1 MGAVTHI
8 LRDALSIFDGFIAM
22 SHPMNTHAPL
32 AADDLPIWDL
42 SDLYSGPEDPKIAED
57 FARGEKSVRELA
69 KLQGQFVSARANPE
83 RLGLLIDQA
92 AGLYEKAMDDMG
104 GALAYATL
112 ASTIDRENA
121 RISKMQSDLGT
132 QAAMISADSL
142 FLSLELNQ
150 LEDWEIENAL
160 KVTPKAQKWRP
171 WLRRI
176 RASRPHELTPDLER
190 LILERMPAVGQWTRL
205 FDETLTRL
213 RAKVGKESLTLN
225 EALTRLSTPQASV
238 RKAAAQGLS
247 VALKEN
253 APVLALALN
262 TLAFEK
268 QVEDRWR
275 KYEDPAASRHLAN
288 EVDKDAVDAMAEAV
302 SEAYATL
309 SHRYYKVKAKV
320 LGKKQLDYWDRNAP
334 LTQDVQKLYTWAE
347 AKKIVLDSFAQM
359 GPEFAERAER
369 FFDQPWID
377 AAPRPGKSSGAYAHP
392 VTANRH
398 PYVMLN
404 FTGDRREVLTLA
416 HELGHAVHQT
426 LCQPLG
432 SILADTPLTLAETAS
447 IFAEGL
453 VFEHLVATASL
464 EEKKAL
470 LAGKIEDGLNSVIR
484 QIAFH
489 RFEEKFHAARLEGEV
504 ALDQINALWLEVMGE
519 SLGPAIKLNDGYE
532 VYWAYVSHFVHSPFY
547 VYAYAFG
554 DLLVSALMEKR
565 RENPEAFTPL
575 YRELLAGGG
584 TKTYVEALAPFG
596 MNPRDKAF
604 WKMGC
609 ARLEGLIEAFE
620 ALV

>member
-1 MGAVTHI
+1 MTDLATLASGTI
-8 LRDALSIFDGFIAM
+8 
-22 SHPMNTHAPL
+22 PL
-32 AADDLPIWDL
+32 HSGTGLPIWDL
-42 SDLYSGPEDPKIAED
+42 SDLYSGPEDPRIAAD
-57 FARGEKSVRELA
+57 FQSGASHIKELA
-69 KLQGQFVSARANPE
+69 KLQGQFLSARANPE

-92 AGLYEKAMDDMG
+92 ASLYEKAMDDMG

-112 ASTIDRENA
+112 ASTIDRDDT
-121 RISKMQSDLGT
+121 RIGKLESDLRT

-142 FLSLELNQ
+142 FLSLELNK
-150 LEDWEIENAL
+150 LEDWEIEQAL
-160 KVTPKAQKWRP
+160 KMTDKAQRWRP

-176 RASRPHELTPDLER
+176 RASRPHELSAELER
-190 LILERMPAVGQWTRL
+190 LMLERAPAVSQWSRL
-205 FDETLTRL
+205 FDETLARL
-213 RAKVGKESLTLN
+213 RAHVGKEELTLN
-225 EALTRLSTPQASV
+225 DALTRLSAPEGKT
-238 RKAAAQGLS
+238 RKEAALGLS
-247 VALKEN
+247 QALKEN

-302 SEAYATL
+302 GESYGAL
-309 SHRYYKVKAKV
+309 SHRYYALKAK
-320 LGKKQLDYWDRNAP
+320 LMGKSKLDFWDRNAP
-334 LTQDVQKLYTWAE
+334 LTEAPQKHYSWE
-347 AKKIVLDSFAQM
+347 DAKKIVLDSFAQM
-359 GPEFAERAER
+359 GPEFEARAR
-369 FFDQPWID
+369 TFFDKPWID

-453 VFEHLVATASL
+453 VFEHLVADASK
-464 EEKKAL
+464 EDKKAL

-489 RFEEKFHAARLEGEV
+489 RFEEKFHAARQSGEV
-504 ALDQINALWLEVMGE
+504 ALDQINAIWLEVMGE
-519 SLGPAIKLNDGYE
+519 SLGPAITLNDGYE
-532 VYWAYVSHFVHSPFY
+532 VWWAYVGHFVHAPFY

-565 RENPEAFTPL
+565 RQDPGAFTAV
-575 YRELLAGGG
+575 YRGLLAAGG
-584 TKTYVEALAPFG
+584 TKTYVEALQPFG
-596 MNPRDKAF
+596 LNPREKQF
-604 WKMGC
+604 WALGC
-609 ARLEGLIEAFE
+609 HRLESLIDQFE

>member
-1 MGAVTHI
+1 MTQTLPI
-8 LRDALSIFDGFIAM
+8 DAASG
-22 SHPMNTHAPL
+22 
-32 AADDLPIWDL
+32 LPIWDL
-42 SDLYSGPEDPKIAED
+42 TDLYSGPEDPRLKED
-57 FARGEKSVRELA
+57 FARGEGHVKELA
-69 KLQGQFVSARANPE
+69 KLEGAFLSARANAE

-92 AGLYEKAMDDMG
+92 ASLYEKAMDDMG

-112 ASTIDRENA
+112 ASTIDRENPA
-121 RISKMQSDLGT
+121 IAKMQSDLST
-132 QAAMISADSL
+132 QAAMISAGTL
-142 FLSLELNQ
+142 FLSLELNK
-150 LEDWEIENAL
+150 LEDWEIEQAL
-160 KVTPKAQKWRP
+160 RVTERALRWRP

-176 RASRPHELTPDLER
+176 RASRPHELSADLER
-190 LILERMPAVGQWTRL
+190 LMLERMPAAAQWTRL

-225 EALTRLSTPQASV
+225 EALTRLSAPQAAV
-238 RKAAAQGLS
+238 RKAAAKGLS
-247 VALKEN
+247 EALADN
-253 APVLALALN
+253 APVLALSLN

-268 QVEDRWR
+268 QIEDRWR
-275 KYEDPAASRHLAN
+275 KYDDPAASRHLAN

-302 SEAYATL
+302 SGSYATL
-309 SHRYYKVKAKV
+309 SHRYYALKARIMGRKS
-320 LGKKQLDYWDRNAP
+320 LDFWDRNAP
-334 LTQDVQKLYTWAE
+334 LTEDVQKQYSWDE
-347 AKKIVLDSFAQM
+347 AKTIVLNAFAQM
-359 GPEFAERAER
+359 GPEFVRRAQL
-369 FFDQPWID
+369 FFDHAWID

-453 VFEHLVATASL
+453 VFEHLVATASPDD
-464 EEKKAL
+464 KKAL

-489 RFEEKFHAARLEGEV
+489 RFEEKFHAARMEGEV
-504 ALDQINALWLEVMGE
+504 ALDQINTIWLEVMGE

-532 VYWAYVSHFVHSPFY
+532 VWWAYVSHFVHAPFY

-565 RENPEAFTPL
+565 REDPASFTPL
-575 YRELLAGGG
+575 YEHLLSGGG
-584 TKTYVEALAPFG
+584 TRTYVEALAPFV

-609 ARLEGLIEAFE
+609 HRLESLIDQFE
-620 ALV
+620 ALF

>member
-1 MGAVTHI
+1 MTNAI
-8 LRDALSIFDGFIAM
+8 PLDAA
-22 SHPMNTHAPL
+22 TQ
-32 AADDLPIWDL
+32 LPVWDL
-42 SDLYSGPEDPKIAED
+42 SDLYAGPDDPKIAAD
-57 FARGEKSVRELA
+57 FARGQTHVKELA
-69 KLQGQFVSARANPE
+69 KMQGQFVAARGNAE

-92 AGLYEKAMDDMG
+92 ATLYEKAMDDMG
-104 GALAYATL
+104 GAMAYAQL
-112 ASTIDRENA
+112 ASTIDRDNTQIA
-121 RISKMQSDLGT
+121 KLQSDLGA

-150 LEDWEIENAL
+150 LDDWEIEQSL
-160 KVTPKAQKWRP
+160 KAVDKAQKWRP

-176 RASRPHELTPDLER
+176 RASRPHELSAELER
-190 LILERMPAVGQWTRL
+190 LMLERMPAVGQWTRL

-225 EALTRLSTPQASV
+225 EALTRLSAPDPAV
-238 RKAAAQGLS
+238 RKAAAQGLTE
-247 VALKEN
+247 ALKDN
-253 APVLALALN
+253 APVLALSLN

-275 KYEDPAASRHLAN
+275 KYDSPAASRHLAN
-288 EVDKDAVDAMAEAV
+288 EVDRDAVDAMADAV
-302 SEAYATL
+302 SESYIAL
-309 SHRYYKVKAKV
+309 SHRYYAIKAKI
-320 LGKKQLDYWDRNAP
+320 LGKTQLDFWDRNAP
-334 LTQDVQKLYTWAE
+334 LTEAVQKIYGWDE
-347 AKKIVLDSFAQM
+347 AREIVLGSFAQM
-359 GPEFAERAER
+359 GQEFADRAQV
-369 FFDQPWID
+369 FFDKPWID
-377 AAPRPGKSSGAYAHP
+377 AAPRPAKSSGAFAHP

-416 HELGHAVHQT
+416 HELGHGVHQT

-464 EEKKAL
+464 EDKKAL

-489 RFEEKFHAARLEGEV
+489 RFEEKFHAARIEGEV
-504 ALDQINALWLEVMGE
+504 ALEQINAMWLEVMGE

-532 VYWAYVSHFVHSPFY
+532 YWWAYVSHFVHAPFY

-565 RENPEAFTPL
+565 REDPKVFTPL
-575 YRELLAGGG
+575 YKALLSGGG
-584 TKTYVEALAPFG
+584 TKTYIEALAPFG

-609 ARLEGLIEAFE
+609 ARLEGLIIAFE
-620 ALV
+620 GLV

>member
-1 MGAVTHI
+1 MPDSASPV
-8 LRDALSIFDGFIAM
+8 
-22 SHPMNTHAPL
+22 
-32 AADDLPIWDL
+32 LPVWDL
-42 SDLYSGPEDPKIAED
+42 SDLYAGPDDPKIEQD
-57 FARGEKSVRELA
+57 FARAAATLKELA
-69 KLQGQFVSARANPE
+69 KLQGQFLSARGNAE

-92 AGLYEKAMDDMG
+92 ASLYEKAADDMG

-112 ASTIDRENA
+112 SSTIAREDM
-121 RISKMQSDLGT
+121 RISKLASDLQT
-132 QAAMISADSL
+132 QAAMVSADSL
-142 FLSLELNQ
+142 FLSLELNK
-150 LEDWEIENAL
+150 LEDWEIEQAL
-160 KVTPKAQKWRP
+160 KLQPKATRWRP

-176 RASRPHELTPDLER
+176 RASRPHELSADLER
-190 LILERMPAVGQWTRL
+190 LLLERMPAIQQWTRL

-213 RAKVGKESLTLN
+213 RAKVGKDSLTLS
-225 EALTRLSTPQASV
+225 EALSRLSAPQPAV
-238 RKAAAQGLS
+238 RKAAAQGLNA
-247 VALKEN
+247 ALKEN
-253 APVLALALN
+253 APVLALSLN

-302 SEAYATL
+302 AESYGTL
-309 SHRYYKVKAKV
+309 SHRYYTLKAKI
-320 LGKKQLDYWDRNAP
+320 LGKKQLDFWDRNAP
-334 LTQDVQKLYTWAE
+334 LTEDVQKLYSWEE
-347 AKKIVLDSFAQM
+347 AKGIVLSSFAQM
-359 GPEFAERAER
+359 GPDFETRAKT
-369 FFDQPWID
+369 FFDNPWID
-377 AAPRPGKSSGAYAHP
+377 AQPRAGKSSGAYAHP

-426 LCQPLG
+426 LAAPLG

-453 VFEHLVATASL
+453 VFEHLVAQASI

-489 RFEEKFHAARLEGEV
+489 RFEERFHAARANGEV
-504 ALDQINALWLEVMGE
+504 SIDEINAIWLDIMGE
-519 SLGPAIKLNDGYE
+519 SLGPAIKLNEGYE
-532 VYWAYVSHFVHSPFY
+532 YWWAYVSHFVHAPFY

-554 DLLVSALMEKR
+554 DLLVSALAEKR
-565 RENPEAFTPL
+565 REDPAAFTPV
-575 YRELLAGGG
+575 YEALLGAGG

-609 ARLEGLIEAFE
+609 ARLEGLIDAFE

>member
-1 MGAVTHI
+1 MTAI
-8 LRDALSIFDGFIAM
+8 PKDSASL
-22 SHPMNTHAPL
+22 
-32 AADDLPIWDL
+32 LPIWDL
-42 SDLYSGPEDPKIAED
+42 TDLYAGPDDAKIAQD
-57 FARGEKSVRELA
+57 FARGEGHIKELS
-69 KLQGQFVSARANPE
+69 KLQGQFIAGRANAE

-92 AGLYEKAMDDMG
+92 ASLYERAMDDMG

-112 ASTIDRENA
+112 ASTIDRENS
-121 RISKMQSDLGT
+121 RISKLQSDLGT

-160 KVTPKAQKWRP
+160 KAVEKAQRWRP

-176 RASRPHELTPDLER
+176 RASRPHELSPDLER
-190 LILERMPAVGQWTRL
+190 LMLERMPAVAQWTRL

-225 EALTRLSTPQASV
+225 EALTRLSSPQANL
-238 RKAAAQGLS
+238 RKASAQGLTT
-247 VALKEN
+247 ALKEN

-275 KYEDPAASRHLAN
+275 KYESPAASRHLAN

-302 SEAYATL
+302 CESYSSL
-309 SHRYYKVKAKV
+309 SHRYYATKARIM
-320 LGKKQLDYWDRNAP
+320 GKKQLDFWDRNAP
-334 LTQDVQKLYTWAE
+334 LTADVQKLYSWDE
-347 AKKIVLDSFAQM
+347 AKKIVLDSFSKM
-359 GPEFAERAER
+359 GPEFENRAR
-369 FFDQPWID
+369 TFFENPWID
-377 AAPRPGKSSGAYAHP
+377 AAPRAGKSSGAYAHP

-404 FTGDRREVLTLA
+404 FTGDRRDVLTLA

-453 VFEHLVATASL
+453 VFEHLVATASH

-489 RFEEKFHAARLEGEV
+489 RFEEKFHTARLQGEV
-504 ALDQINALWLEVMGE
+504 DLDQINAIWLDVMGE

-532 VYWAYVSHFVHSPFY
+532 VWWAYVSHFVHAAFY
-547 VYAYAFG
+547 VYAYSFG

-565 RENPEAFTPL
+565 RENPEGFTPL
-575 YRELLAGGG
+575 YQNLLSGGG

-596 MNPRDKAF
+596 MNPREKSF

>member
-1 MGAVTHI
+1 MTDTTTLASAAI
-8 LRDALSIFDGFIAM
+8 
-22 SHPMNTHAPL
+22 PL
-32 AADDLPIWDL
+32 HSGTGLPIWDL
-42 SDLYSGPEDPKIAED
+42 SDLYSGPEDPRIAAD
-57 FARGEKSVRELA
+57 FQSGANHIKELA
-69 KLQGQFVSARANPE
+69 KLQGQFLSARANPE

-92 AGLYEKAMDDMG
+92 ASLYEKAMDDMG

-112 ASTIDRENA
+112 ASTIDRDNTHIGKLE
-121 RISKMQSDLGT
+121 SDLRT

-142 FLSLELNQ
+142 FLSLELNK
-150 LEDWEIENAL
+150 LEDWEIEQAL
-160 KVTPKAQKWRP
+160 KMTDKAQRWRP

-176 RASRPHELTPDLER
+176 RASRPHELSAELER
-190 LILERMPAVGQWTRL
+190 LMLERAPAVSQWTRL
-205 FDETLTRL
+205 FDETLARL
-213 RAKVGKESLTLN
+213 RAHAGKEELTLN
-225 EALTRLSTPQASV
+225 DALTRLSAPEGKV
-238 RKAAAQGLS
+238 RKESAQ
-247 VALKEN
+247 ALTEALREN

-302 SEAYATL
+302 RESYSAL
-309 SHRYYKVKAKV
+309 SHRYYALKARIM
-320 LGKKQLDYWDRNAP
+320 GKSKLDFWDRNAP
-334 LTQDVQKLYTWAE
+334 LSEAPQKHYSWE
-347 AKKIVLDSFAQM
+347 DAKKIVLDSFAQM
-359 GPEFAERAER
+359 GPEFEERAR
-369 FFDQPWID
+369 TFFDKPWID

-392 VTANRH
+392 VTAPRH

-453 VFEHLVATASL
+453 VFEHLVADASK
-464 EEKKAL
+464 EDKKAL

-489 RFEEKFHAARLEGEV
+489 RFEEKFHAARQSGEV
-504 ALDQINALWLEVMGE
+504 ALDQINAIWLEVMGE
-519 SLGPAIKLNDGYE
+519 SLGPAITLNDGYE
-532 VYWAYVSHFVHSPFY
+532 VWWAYVGHFVHAPFY

-565 RENPEAFTPL
+565 RQDPAAFTPV
-575 YRELLAGGG
+575 YRGMLAAGG
-584 TKTYVEALAPFG
+584 TKTYVEALQPFG
-596 MNPRDKAF
+596 LNPREKQF
-604 WKMGC
+604 WALGC
-609 ARLEGLIEAFE
+609 HRLESLIDQFE

>member
-1 MGAVTHI
+1 
-8 LRDALSIFDGFIAM
+8 M
-22 SHPMNTHAPL
+22 SPFMNTHSPIP
-32 AADDLPIWDL
+32 AAELPIWDL

-57 FARGEKSVRELA
+57 FARGEKNVKELA

-92 AGLYEKAMDDMG
+92 ACLYEKAMDDMG

-160 KVTPKAQKWRP
+160 KITAKAQKWRP

-190 LILERMPAVGQWTRL
+190 LMLERMPAVGQWTRL

-225 EALTRLSTPQASV
+225 EALTRLSAPQASI
-238 RKAAAQGLS
+238 RKSAAQGLS
-247 VALKEN
+247 MGLQDN

-302 SEAYATL
+302 SESYVNL
-309 SHRYYKVKAKV
+309 SHRYYKIKAKV
-320 LGKKQLDYWDRNAP
+320 LGRKQLDYWDRNAP
-334 LTQDVQKLYTWAE
+334 LTQDVQKNYSWLD

-359 GPEFAERAER
+359 GLEFAERAQR

-377 AAPRPGKSSGAYAHP
+377 ATPRAGKSSGAYAHP

-489 RFEEKFHAARLEGEV
+489 RFEERFHAARLEGEV

-519 SLGPAIKLNDGYE
+519 SLGPAINLNDGYE

-565 RENPEAFTPL
+565 RENPDAFTPL

>member
-1 MGAVTHI
+1 MRKSKIRSILDGI
-8 LRDALSIFDGFIAM
+8 LRYAGGMTQTTDTATTAL
-22 SHPMNTHAPL
+22 PV
-32 AADDLPIWDL
+32 WDL
-42 SDLYSGPEDPKIAED
+42 SDLYSGPDDPAIEAD
-57 FARGEKSVRELA
+57 FARGASHIKELA
-69 KLQGQFVSARANPE
+69 KLQGQFLAARGNAE

-104 GALAYATL
+104 GALAYAQL
-112 ASTIDRENA
+112 ASTIDRDNT
-121 RISKMQSDLGT
+121 RIAKLQSDLGA
-132 QAAMISADSL
+132 QGAMISADSL
-142 FLSLELNQ
+142 FLSLELNK
-150 LEDWEIENAL
+150 LDDWEIEQAL
-160 KVTPKAQKWRP
+160 KTVDKAQKWRP

-176 RASRPHELTPDLER
+176 RASRPHELSAELER
-190 LILERMPAVGQWTRL
+190 LMLERMPAVSQWTRL

-225 EALTRLSTPQASV
+225 EALTRLSSPDPAV
-238 RKAAAQGLS
+238 RKAAALGLTG
-247 VALKEN
+247 ALKDN
-253 APVLALALN
+253 APVLALSLN

-275 KYEDPAASRHLAN
+275 KYDSPAASRHLAN
-288 EVDKDAVDAMAEAV
+288 EVDKDAVDAMADAV
-302 SEAYATL
+302 SESYGAL
-309 SHRYYKVKAKV
+309 SHRYYTLKAKV
-320 LGKKQLDYWDRNAP
+320 MGRKSLDFWDRNAP
-334 LTQDVQKLYTWAE
+334 LTQDVQRVYDWEE
-347 AKKIVLDSFAQM
+347 AKQIVLDSFAQM
-359 GPEFAERAER
+359 GTEFEERAR
-369 FFDQPWID
+369 LFFDRPWID
-377 AAPRPGKSSGAYAHP
+377 AAPRPSKSSGAFAHP

-416 HELGHAVHQT
+416 HELGHGVHQT

-453 VFEHLVATASL
+453 VFEHMVAQASP

-489 RFEEKFHAARLEGEV
+489 RFEEKFHAARAEGEV
-504 ALDQINALWLEVMGE
+504 AVEDINAIWLEVMGA

-532 VYWAYVSHFVHSPFY
+532 VWWAYVSHFVHAPFY

-575 YRELLAGGG
+575 YRALLSGGG
-584 TKTYVEALAPFG
+584 TRTYVEALAPFA

-609 ARLEGLIEAFE
+609 SRLAGLIDAFE